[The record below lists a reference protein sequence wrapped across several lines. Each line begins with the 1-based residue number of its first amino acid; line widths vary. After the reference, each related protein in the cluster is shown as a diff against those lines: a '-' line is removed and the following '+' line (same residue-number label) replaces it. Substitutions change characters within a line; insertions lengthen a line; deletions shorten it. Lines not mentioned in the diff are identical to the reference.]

1 MGRNQG
7 CSIRP
12 TMHSRLL
19 CSLPSLP
26 PQKEKSIQN
35 INSAKATVTQQS
47 ECLRYAPQPD
57 VQPWLPPPTPAP
69 LRGVLSAFLHLP
81 FFFPTLC
88 LGIVP
93 PAGNALLCTL
103 LNTVVS
109 SKLTQLCSCE
119 FVLSLPS
126 HVTSLTLH
134 QSESSY
140 FSPAMTGRMAAI

>member
-1 MGRNQG
+1 MGSNQG

-19 CSLPSLP
+19 SSLPSPP
-26 PQKEKSIQN
+26 PQKEKSSPKYQQCQGYGD
-35 INSAKATVTQQS
+35 SAVSVCDMLLTPMCS
-47 ECLRYAPQPD
+47 RGSHH
-57 VQPWLPPPTPAP
+57 TPAP

-88 LGIVP
+88 LGVAP

>member
-12 TMHSRLL
+12 TMHRRLL
-19 CSLPSLP
+19 SSLPSPP
-26 PQKEKSIQN
+26 PQKEKSSPKYQQCQGYGD
-35 INSAKATVTQQS
+35 SAVSVSVICSSPRCAAV
-47 ECLRYAPQPD
+47 
-57 VQPWLPPPTPAP
+57 PPTHTPAP
-69 LRGVLSAFLHLP
+69 LKGVLSAFLHLP

-88 LGIVP
+88 LGVVP

-103 LNTVVS
+103 LNPVFS

-126 HVTSLTLH
+126 HGTSLTLH

-140 FSPAMTGRMAAI
+140 FSPAMTDRMAAI